1 MNRIGKGLG
10 SLLLLAV
17 LLVGIPAG
25 LIVFAG
31 NPLPT
36 MAELQA
42 AFTMPDYTGSFL
54 AGTILP
60 IAAWI
65 AWGTFAL
72 GFLAELPGQL
82 RGRPRARVPLLGMQ
96 QKIMGGLL
104 AAVIALFSPAAA
116 FATAVPTSA
125 PVASASITSVAAAVD
140 ESEAHIAIEAGPEYV
155 VQASDTLYRIA
166 ESTLGDR
173 GRWTDIAQLNYGI
186 VQADGGSLDSSH
198 WVQEGWVL
206 TLPADAVVAA
216 AAASAVEAAAAAE
229 TVTQITYEQQVI
241 VSGDTLWDIAQDRL
255 GDGNRYPEIFEA
267 SKSTIQPDGRT
278 LTDPDWIYPGW
289 TVQIPVVTTVPVAP
303 PASGNVGGAIDTG
316 AGATDSDQATDAG
329 AAADEGASGPEGAA
343 GGAGAADG
351 TAGEADAG
359 TADEGAGLGFTTE
372 STPAPAAEAQASAAA
387 QDAESADADEQGGED
402 YFNVA
407 TIGGIGGVLAAGLMT
422 LLAFR
427 RLAQRRNRKP
437 RQRIAMP
444 DETLATV
451 ELELRAVENPLGAE
465 AVDTAL
471 RHLALW
477 AQETGARLPSL
488 YALRL
493 DESSVAVYLDE
504 PTDLPAPFTQYDP
517 DDKLAWMV
525 AFTDLEPL
533 DTLPS
538 APYPALVMLGHDDGD
553 GHLFVDL
560 ERIGALNV
568 TGASE
573 EQRHGVLTAI
583 ALELASN
590 TWSGDV
596 QITLVGVGDRLPL
609 ALGSGRVRHVDDTAT
624 LLRNLRGQ
632 AAAVEKALAEL
643 GVEGLEQ
650 ARTSG
655 VDAEAWAPEI
665 IILGNTPD
673 AETRDAISE
682 LVTRIPRV
690 GIAAVSSGDLTGG
703 WTLALTE
710 DRRAQLEI
718 PAEEPVA
725 IPLTPQSVGNRE
737 YEEIL
742 ALFDVATEGAPTGE
756 AIDDE
761 PALDDLPAADTADD
775 LVDELAEDVEPVA
788 AETHQDVAAAL
799 PDEGSV
805 DVAAPVAAAA
815 GAEDAAAVDPDDAE
829 DASSEVAEEAGEQPL
844 AAVTRIHRGPYLQL
858 LGPVEVRGA
867 RGDAPVNPNTAA
879 QWRSAIRR
887 GTELVT
893 FLSVTPN
900 ATAEQVHAVFWP
912 GQVTSGKKANDD
924 RNGLLS
930 KARRWLGQDDQGE
943 YFVPYITTGEY
954 RLHPDVRSDWN
965 DFLELVGDDIST
977 TSTEDLTEALEL
989 VKGQPIS
996 GVPDKRYVFADR
1008 LRNEMIATIGDVA
1021 HEVARR
1027 NLTAGKVRGAR
1038 MASAIGRMVD
1048 PVNEIYWRDGLR
1060 AEHQAG
1066 DVAGVERLVTQLE
1079 QTLTAIDEDYEP
1091 EAETQALIAQL
1102 RRRHAIAS

>member
-10 SLLLLAV
+10 SLLLLGV

-65 AWGTFAL
+65 AWATFAL
-72 GFLAELPGQL
+72 GFLAELPSQL
-82 RGRPRARVPLLGMQ
+82 RGRPRARIPLLGVQ
-96 QKIMGGLL
+96 QKIMGALL

-125 PVASASITSVAAAVD
+125 PVASASITSVAVASD
-140 ESEAHIAIEAGPEYV
+140 ESAAQTTIEAGPEYV

-166 ESTLGDR
+166 ESTMGDR

-186 VQADGGSLDSSH
+186 VQADGGSLDSTH

-216 AAASAVEAAAAAE
+216 PEVAAADAATAAE
-229 TVTQITYEQQVI
+229 TVTQITYEQRVI
-241 VSGDTLWDIAQDRL
+241 VSGDTLWDIAQERL

-289 TVQIPVVTTVPVAP
+289 TVRIPVVTTVPVAP
-303 PASGNVGGAIDTG
+303 PASGDVGGAIDPS
-316 AGATDSDQATDAG
+316 AGATDSDEAADAG
-329 AAADEGASGPEGAA
+329 AAADEGAGGAEGAA
-343 GGAGAADG
+343 GGAASG
-351 TAGEADAG
+351 GETG

-372 STPAPAAEAQASAAA
+372 TSPQPATEEDQVPAAAENV
-387 QDAESADADEQGGED
+387 DAADADEQGIED

-407 TIGGIGGVLAAGLMT
+407 TIGGIGGILAAGLLT
-422 LLAFR
+422 LLGFR

-477 AQETGARLPSL
+477 AQETGERLPSL

-517 DDKLAWMV
+517 EDKLAWMV
-525 AFTDLEPL
+525 ALTDLEPL

-568 TGASE
+568 TGTSE
-573 EQRHGVLTAI
+573 EQRRGVLTAI

-609 ALGSGRVRHVDDTAT
+609 ALGSGRVRHVDDTDT

-673 AETRDAISE
+673 RETCDAISE

-690 GIAAVSSGDLTGG
+690 GIAAVSSGDLAGG

-725 IPLTPQSVGNRE
+725 IPLTPQTVGTRE

-756 AIDDE
+756 AVDDE
-761 PALDDLPAADTADD
+761 PALDDLPAAEAADD
-775 LVDELAEDVEPVA
+775 VDELTVDDEVTAPDEIHEEAAAEDPLVD
-788 AETHQDVAAAL
+788 AEVSF
-799 PDEGSV
+799 P
-805 DVAAPVAAAA
+805 APMASEA
-815 GAEDAAAVDPDDAE
+815 GELVDDAP
-829 DASSEVAEEAGEQPL
+829 AEVEEQPEVPEEAGEESL

-887 GTELVT
+887 GTELVA

-930 KARRWLGQDDQGE
+930 KTRRWLGQDDHGE

-977 TSTEDLTEALEL
+977 ASIENLTAALEL

-1048 PVNEIYWRDGLR
+1048 AVNEVFWRDGLR

-1079 QTLTAIDEDYEP
+1079 QTLVAIDEDYEP